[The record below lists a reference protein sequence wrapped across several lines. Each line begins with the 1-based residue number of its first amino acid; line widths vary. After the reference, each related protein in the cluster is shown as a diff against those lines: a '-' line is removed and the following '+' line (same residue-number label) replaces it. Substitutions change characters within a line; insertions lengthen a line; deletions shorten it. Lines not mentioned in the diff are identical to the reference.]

1 MSILDSLGGYLALH
15 TAKATLELQGA
26 TKTIIPNDV
35 NPYWKIVMSPTRHCL
50 YCKVALCL

>member
-1 MSILDSLGGYLALH
+1 MSILDSLGGYFALH

-35 NPYWKIVMSPTRHCL
+35 NAIERSSGNY
-50 YCKVALCL
+50 

>member
-35 NPYWKIVMSPTRHCL
+35 NPY
-50 YCKVALCL
+50 